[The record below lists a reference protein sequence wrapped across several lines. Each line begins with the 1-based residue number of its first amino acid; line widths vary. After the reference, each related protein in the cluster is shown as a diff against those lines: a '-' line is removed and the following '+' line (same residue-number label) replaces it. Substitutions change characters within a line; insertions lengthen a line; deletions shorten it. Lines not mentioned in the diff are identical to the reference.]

1 MKKDPEI
8 ILALDVDTIEKAEQ
22 FVDKLYPKIKVF
34 KVGIHLFTAY
44 GPKYMGSVCIIRQ
57 FIIS

>member
-34 KVGIHLFTAY
+34 KVDSPWRIKTSL
-44 GPKYMGSVCIIRQ
+44 YMVCETKSVKGWP
-57 FIIS
+57 